1 MSLVMM
7 NSIDKFD
14 WCLAVL
20 KLGGNEA
27 AARYSGAIKS
37 DKRPALMEY

>member
-7 NSIDKFD
+7 NSIDKID

-27 AARYSGAIKS
+27 VARYSGTIKS

>member
-1 MSLVMM
+1 MSLVMT
-7 NSIDKFD
+7 NSIDKID

-37 DKRPALMEY
+37 DKRPSLL